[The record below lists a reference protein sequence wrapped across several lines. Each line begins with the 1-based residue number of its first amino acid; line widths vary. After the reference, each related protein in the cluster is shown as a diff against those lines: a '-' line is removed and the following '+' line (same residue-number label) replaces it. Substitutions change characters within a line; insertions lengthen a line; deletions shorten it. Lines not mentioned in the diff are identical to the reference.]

1 MVEQGGRPWGN
12 MQAVFVDKRSGAAS
26 AYNDPRGKAGML
38 F

>member
-1 MVEQGGRPWGN
+1 VEQGSRPWGN
-12 MQAVFVDKRSGAAS
+12 MQAVFVDKRTGMAE